1 MAFYT
6 VYLPEGRRDADALE
20 QAVLVAD
27 RFSWTAFIFSGLWLL
42 WHRLW
47 LGFAGYLVLAGLI
60 ALVSN
65 LLGLGPRASFGL
77 EALLALAVGFEGN
90 SLRAWKLERHGFRL
104 AGTVAARD
112 LERAERRAFAAL
124 IAPDARGMAAREM
137 AIPARPLP
145 PTGREPDIIGLFPT
159 AGGRS

>member
-6 VYLPEGRRDADALE
+6 VYLPEGRRDAEALE

-27 RFSWTAFIFSGLWLL
+27 RFSWTAFIFSGLWLI

-47 LGFAGYLVLAGLI
+47 LGFAGYLVLAALI
-60 ALVSN
+60 AVASN
-65 LLGLGPRASFGL
+65 VLGIGPRATFGL
-77 EALLALAVGFEGN
+77 EALLALAVGFEGV
-90 SLRAWKLERHGFRL
+90 SLRAAKLERQGFRL

-124 IAPDARGMAAREM
+124 ITPDAPGMAAPM
-137 AIPARPLP
+137 PARPLP
-145 PTGREPDIIGLFPT
+145 PSGREPEIVGLFPNPG
-159 AGGRS
+159 ARL

>member
-20 QAVLVAD
+20 QAVLLRD
-27 RFSWTAFIFSGLWLL
+27 RFSWTAFVFSGLWLL

-47 LGFAGYLVLAGLI
+47 LGFAGYVVLAGLI
-60 ALVSN
+60 AVASN
-65 LLGLGPRASFGL
+65 LLGLGPRATFGL

-90 SLRAWKLERHGFRL
+90 SLRAWKLEARGFRL

-112 LERAERRAFAAL
+112 TERAERRAFAAL
-124 IAPDARGMAAREM
+124 IAPDAPGMAA
-137 AIPARPLP
+137 PARPLP
-145 PTGREPDIIGLFPT
+145 LSGHEPDIIGLFPT